1 MDFPFLTFLSI
12 KDMLIAGMSHTKLL
26 SAPSI
31 RRMPSYLTII
41 RQAKDEG
48 VQFIS
53 GTVIAQELN
62 VEPIQVRKDLSITGI
77 VGKPKKGYPVEELI
91 ASIESFLGWD
101 TVRDAIL
108 VGSGN
113 LGSAL
118 LGYGDFRLHGLNVVA
133 AFDSDPARVGATI
146 HGVSVHHVDTL
157 KERISAMRVSLAIL
171 TVPSHA
177 AQRTADLLVDCG
189 IEAIWNFT
197 NAKLK
202 VPDRVMVQREDLSS
216 GYALLC
222 VMVKKNSLP
231 SA

>member
-1 MDFPFLTFLSI
+1 
-12 KDMLIAGMSHTKLL
+12 MSQNKLL

-41 RQAKDEG
+41 RQAKNEG
-48 VQFIS
+48 IQYIS

-91 ASIESFLGWD
+91 ASIESFLGWN

-133 AFDSDPARVGATI
+133 AFDSDPKRVGASI
-146 HGVSVHHVDTL
+146 HGVAVHDVAEIAQKL
-157 KERISAMRVSLAIL
+157 KSMKVHLAIL
-171 TVPSHA
+171 TVPSRA
-177 AQRTADLLVDCG
+177 AQSTADLLVDCG

-197 NAKLK
+197 NTKLK

-222 VMVKKNSLP
+222 VMIRKNSGRP
-231 SA
+231 